1 MAEVPQVQDVRGE
14 DRGLCVHHLQ
24 VLKLA
29 DQTYSFALS
38 TNDDVFSFFQFTG
51 VGTAS
56 VTFAHPQC
64 LGITIIARPA
74 IEPGE

>member
-14 DRGLCVHHLQ
+14 DHGLRVHHLQ
-24 VLKLA
+24 VLLA

>member
-1 MAEVPQVQDVRGE
+1 M
-14 DRGLCVHHLQ
+14 
-24 VLKLA
+24 
-29 DQTYSFALS
+29 S

-56 VTFAHPQC
+56 ATFAHPQC